1 MSVPLSSLPEPERS
15 DVRVLGAVLAGD
27 VVDDGAP
34 VEDVPLR
41 LALAAVR
48 EGRDVVLALEEHR
61 YGAPWEAWVEAAVE
75 GWAAVRWE
83 RRRALVAAVVLA
95 RASMAE
101 EERRLARLL
110 RAQAKAKAAYEAMVA
125 TSGRVVELIGEVCRG
140 G

>member
-48 EGRDVVLALEEHR
+48 EGRDVVEALEEHR
-61 YGAPWEAWVEAAVE
+61 FGAPWEVWVEAAVD
-75 GWAAVRWE
+75 GWAGVRWE
-83 RRRALVAAVVLA
+83 RRRVTVAAVVLA
-95 RASMAE
+95 RAAMAE
-101 EERRLARLL
+101 EERRLARAL
-110 RAQAKAKAAYEAMVA
+110 RAQARAKAAYEAMVA

>member
-41 LALAAVR
+41 IALEAVR
-48 EGRDVVLALEEHR
+48 EGRDVVEALEEHR
-61 YGAPWEAWVEAAVE
+61 FGAPWETWVEAAVD

-83 RRRALVAAVVLA
+83 RRRVTVAAVVLA

-110 RAQAKAKAAYEAMVA
+110 RAQVKAKAAYEAMVA